1 VRRSIYVLVAAVVAS
16 AIGYGI
22 STLLAG
28 TSSPSVPRLSG
39 TSSPSVPRLPGMS
52 SPSVPRFS
60 FAQSKLRGSPH
71 YEVQEGEMA
80 LFTYCPW
87 PNGETTITVT
97 QEKARRCDLLP
108 GGRSFALL
116 ASPIGG
122 ASSPSQSAKLT
133 DDVRFVHAA
142 TAKGVIN
149 VGPVLME
156 FGDYSGGARPDV
168 VTNASTI
175 WIFDSQTERGPEVL
189 RISAVTGAIL
199 QRTEMP
205 AISRPVM
212 AVNESGFWMGQASS
226 SLIGNSRTVLGV
238 WLAPLHALR
247 GVLVRRTND
256 VIISMASSGRSVI
269 VDVAPSVT
277 AQRPPAALQWMFTPV
292 SS

>member
-22 STLLAG
+22 ST
-28 TSSPSVPRLSG
+28 VFSG
-39 TSSPSVPRLPGMS
+39 TSSPLA
-52 SPSVPRFS
+52 PRFS
-60 FAQSKLRGSPH
+60 FAQSKLRGSPR
-71 YEVQEGEMA
+71 YEIQEGEMA

-142 TAKGVIN
+142 PAKGVID

-175 WIFDSQTERGPEVL
+175 WIFDYQTERGPEVL

-205 AISRPVM
+205 AISRPAM
-212 AVNESGFWMGQASS
+212 AVNQSGFWMGQAAN
-226 SLIGNSRTVLGV
+226 SLIGSSRTVLGV
-238 WLAPLHALR
+238 WLAPLHAAR

-256 VIISMASSGRSVI
+256 VIISMASSGRSMI
-269 VDVAPSVT
+269 VDVSPSVT
-277 AQRPPAALQWMFTPV
+277 TQGPPAALQWMFTPL

>member
-1 VRRSIYVLVAAVVAS
+1 LIYVLAVAVVAS
-16 AIGYGI
+16 AIGC
-22 STLLAG
+22 G
-28 TSSPSVPRLSG
+28 TSAVFSR
-39 TSSPSVPRLPGMS
+39 TSSLSAPH
-52 SPSVPRFS
+52 FS
-60 FAQSKLRGSPH
+60 FAQSKLRGSPR
-71 YEVQEGEMA
+71 YEIQEGEMV

-87 PNGETTITVT
+87 PNGETAITVT
-97 QEKARRCDLLP
+97 QEKARGCDLLP
-108 GGRSFALL
+108 DGRSFALL

-142 TAKGVIN
+142 TAKGVID

-168 VTNASTI
+168 VANASTI
-175 WIFDSQTERGPEVL
+175 WIFDYQTERGPEVL

-212 AVNESGFWMGQASS
+212 AVNGSGFWMGQAVN
-226 SLIGNSRTVLGV
+226 SLIGSSRTVLGV
-238 WLAPLHALR
+238 WLAPLHASR
-247 GVLVRRTND
+247 GVLVRRTNGA
-256 VIISMASSGRSVI
+256 IISMASSGSSMI

-277 AQRPPAALQWMFTPV
+277 TQAPPAALRWKFTPL

>member
-1 VRRSIYVLVAAVVAS
+1 VLLAAVVAA

-22 STLLAG
+22 STVFGG
-28 TSSPSVPRLSG
+28 TSSPAA
-39 TSSPSVPRLPGMS
+39 
-52 SPSVPRFS
+52 PRFYL
-60 FAQSKLRGSPH
+60 AQSKLRGSPR
-71 YEVQEGEMA
+71 YEIQQGEMA

-87 PNGETTITVT
+87 PNGETAITVT
-97 QEKARRCDLLP
+97 DEKARGCDLLP

-122 ASSPSQSAKLT
+122 ASSPSQSARLT
-133 DDVRFVHAA
+133 DDVRFVHTAP
-142 TAKGVIN
+142 AKGVID

-168 VTNASTI
+168 VANAGTI
-175 WIFDSQTERGPEVL
+175 WIFDYQTERGPEVL
-189 RISAVTGAIL
+189 RISAVTGTVL

-212 AVNESGFWMGQASS
+212 AVNQSGFWMGQAAN
-226 SLIGNSRTVLGV
+226 SLIGSSRTVLGV
-238 WLAPLHALR
+238 WLAPLGTSA

-256 VIISMASSGRSVI
+256 VIISMAGSGRSMI

-277 AQRPPAALQWMFTPV
+277 TGPPAALQWRFTPL

>member
-1 VRRSIYVLVAAVVAS
+1 VRRSIYVLVVAVVAS

-22 STLLAG
+22 STVFPG
-28 TSSPSVPRLSG
+28 TSSPSA
-39 TSSPSVPRLPGMS
+39 
-52 SPSVPRFS
+52 RFS
-60 FAQSKLRGSPH
+60 FAQSKLRGSPR
-71 YEVQEGEMA
+71 YELQEGEMA
-80 LFTYCPW
+80 LFTYCRW
-87 PNGETTITVT
+87 PNGETAITVT
-97 QEKARRCDLLP
+97 QEKARGCDLLP

-133 DDVRFVHAA
+133 DAARFVHAA
-142 TAKGVIN
+142 PAKGVID

-156 FGDYSGGARPDV
+156 FGDYSGGARPEV
-168 VTNASTI
+168 VTNARTI
-175 WIFDSQTERGPEVL
+175 WIFDYQTERGPEVL

-212 AVNESGFWMGQASS
+212 AVNESGFWMGQAAN
-226 SLIGNSRTVLGV
+226 SLIGSSRTVLGV
-238 WLAPLHALR
+238 WLAPLHASR
-247 GVLVRRTND
+247 GVLVRRTKD
-256 VIISMASSGRSVI
+256 VIISMASSGSSMI

-277 AQRPPAALQWMFTPV
+277 TQGPPAALQWMFTPL